1 VTAPTI
7 TTEKAARD
15 LALAAKAIA
24 DHYDDTDGP
33 AIYQVLNSTREAVQR
48 LEGAIPLL
56 IWHMNSLNAADQI
69 ELNGSNV
76 SAATPKVRVVENKL
90 YEARRAFQLAVSLL
104 TGATQAASYFSAPDG
119 D

>member
-1 VTAPTI
+1 MTAPTI

-24 DHYDDTDGP
+24 EHYDDTDGP

-48 LEGAIPLL
+48 LEGVIPLL
-56 IWHMNSLNAADQI
+56 IWHMKSLDAADQI
-69 ELNGSNV
+69 ELNGLNV
-76 SAATPKVRVVENKL
+76 SAAPRVRVVENKL

-104 TGATQAASYFSAPDG
+104 SGATQAASCFSAPDG

>member
-24 DHYDDTDGP
+24 DRYDDTDGP
-33 AIYQVLNSTREAVQR
+33 AIYRVLNSTREAVQR
-48 LEGAIPLL
+48 LQGVIPLL

-69 ELNGSNV
+69 ELDGLGGSADGAV
-76 SAATPKVRVVENKL
+76 AVVENRL
-90 YEARRAFQLAVSLL
+90 YEAGQSLEMTL
-104 TGATQAASYFSAPDG
+104 YLLSEAAQAASRFSTPDG

>member
-1 VTAPTI
+1 MTASTI

-48 LEGAIPLL
+48 LQGVIPLL
-56 IWHMNSLNAADQI
+56 IWHMNSLNAADHI
-69 ELNGSNV
+69 ELDGLGGSADGAV
-76 SAATPKVRVVENKL
+76 AAVESRL
-90 YEARRAFQLAVSLL
+90 HEARRSLAMVGLALS
-104 TGATQAASYFSAPDG
+104 AAAEMASRFSAPDG